1 MELEL
6 APVTDAPELHN
17 PALTGEWAV
26 AFESLSKVTQSPPW
40 CSYLARRDGV
50 AVGVGGF
57 KGPPDDT
64 CWVEIA
70 YIIFIPSRSQGIA
83 TALAAKLVEIACAE
97 GAAGTLAHTMPEVNA
112 STRVLVANSF
122 TRTKEFVDPDD
133 GLVWRWER
141 KLR

>member
-6 APVTDAPELHN
+6 TPVTDVPELHD
-17 PALTGEWAV
+17 PALTGEWAA
-26 AFESLSKVTQSPPW
+26 AFEDLSKVVQNPPW

-64 CWVEIA
+64 RWVEIA
-70 YIIFIPSRSQGIA
+70 YITFIPSRSQGIA
-83 TALAAKLVEIACAE
+83 SALAAKLVEIARAE
-97 GAAGTLAHTMPEVNA
+97 GAEGALAHTMPEGNA
-112 STRVLVANSF
+112 STRVLVANGF
-122 TRTKEFVDPDD
+122 TRTSEYVDPDD